1 MLGKTKAI
9 GYTFLW
15 AIAYGFMISVVLVII
30 FSLFIS
36 NNGMTEDMSNAEIF
50 EKNGTMV
57 IVSTLAAAIARIW
70 LVYGTAYGYGL
81 TDGLET
87 CGKKPGE

>member
-1 MLGKTKAI
+1 MLGKPKAI

-15 AIAYGFMISVVLVII
+15 AIAYGFMISIVLVII
-30 FSLFIS
+30 LSLFTYT
-36 NNGMTEDMSNAEIF
+36 TEDISITENL
-50 EKNGTMV
+50 KRNGPL
-57 IVSTLAAAIARIW
+57 IRVSTLAAAIAQIW